1 MQASNTIEQLRNLFA
16 QQANIE
22 LALLIGSRAVG
33 RAREDS
39 DWDFAVQWRWDI
51 PWENALEYTETLRAD
66 LARLLQKAKHLLKA
80 AGQDIPVS
88 AYDAFVLLADIGQI
102 PREQIN
108 DRNRAIGLRNRIV
121 HDYMNIRMDV
131 ILDLVRNEQYGFIAD
146 FLLKPIDQA
155 E

>member
-66 LARLLQKAKHLLKA
+66 LARLLQTTQDQIDMVDIPAARLAMRAVIAEEGLLLK
-80 AGQDIPVS
+80 GENTLPWS
-88 AYDAFVLLADIGQI
+88 
-102 PREQIN
+102 
-108 DRNRAIGLRNRIV
+108 
-121 HDYMNIRMDV
+121 H
-131 ILDLVRNEQYGFIAD
+131 
-146 FLLKPIDQA
+146 FLLRTWRDLEDFYWAKDHA
-155 E
+155 A

>member
-39 DWDFAVQWRWDI
+39 DWDFAVQWRRDI

-66 LARLLQKAKHLLKA
+66 LARLLQTTQDQIDMVDIPAARLAMRAVIAEEGLLLK
-80 AGQDIPVS
+80 GENTLPWS
-88 AYDAFVLLADIGQI
+88 
-102 PREQIN
+102 
-108 DRNRAIGLRNRIV
+108 
-121 HDYMNIRMDV
+121 H
-131 ILDLVRNEQYGFIAD
+131 
-146 FLLKPIDQA
+146 FLLRTWRDLEDFYWAKDHA
-155 E
+155 A